1 MFQTL
6 IFAAKLIT
14 QANMSGLYIH
24 IPFCRK
30 ACSYCN
36 FHFSTSLSLQS
47 KMLEAIHEEMAIK
60 KNFLKENALSTI
72 YIGGGTPSIL
82 SLVAIEKLIN
92 SASKHCDTSSVKEIT
107 LELNPDD
114 ASPAYLKGLHDLGIN
129 RLSIGIQSFSDED
142 LTLMNRAHNS
152 AQAKDCLQWATDIG
166 YDISADLIYGTP
178 SLSEATWLENI
189 QTLLSYSIDHISA
202 YQLTIEPKTPLEYQV
217 KQKKIIPITDE
228 KFEKQF
234 DILIKTL
241 GDHNFKQY
249 EISNFAK
256 NKKYALH
263 NTNYWRGKEYLGIGP
278 SAHSFFGNKRQ
289 WNTANNALYIQQIN
303 ANLPCFEEEALQM
316 KDQFNEMIMTRLRTM
331 WGISPT
337 DLFPFPTELNN
348 HLRNEISKWIA
359 SNHILINDNDYI
371 LSQKGKMIADA
382 IISDLFYL

>member
-92 SASKHCDTSSVKEIT
+92 SASKHFDTSSVKEIT

-114 ASPAYLKGLHDLGIN
+114 ASAAYLKGLHDLGIN

-217 KQKKIIPITDE
+217 KQK
-228 KFEKQF
+228 
-234 DILIKTL
+234 
-241 GDHNFKQY
+241 
-249 EISNFAK
+249 
-256 NKKYALH
+256 
-263 NTNYWRGKEYLGIGP
+263 
-278 SAHSFFGNKRQ
+278 
-289 WNTANNALYIQQIN
+289 
-303 ANLPCFEEEALQM
+303 
-316 KDQFNEMIMTRLRTM
+316 
-331 WGISPT
+331 
-337 DLFPFPTELNN
+337 
-348 HLRNEISKWIA
+348 
-359 SNHILINDNDYI
+359 
-371 LSQKGKMIADA
+371 
-382 IISDLFYL
+382 